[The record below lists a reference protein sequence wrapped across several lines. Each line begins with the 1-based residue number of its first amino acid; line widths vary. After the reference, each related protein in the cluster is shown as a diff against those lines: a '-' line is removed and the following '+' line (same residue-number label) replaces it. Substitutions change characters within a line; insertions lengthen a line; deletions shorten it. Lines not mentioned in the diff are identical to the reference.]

1 MTGTRW
7 ETGMSNWTLSVR
19 WRNQDLHSGRKT
31 PPPPSCKQNK
41 QLWLTL
47 EGTAVHWWKGLHTAI
62 SEHTSFCGYDVTFF
76 STYFSFAYEMCRRK
90 ISYLKRKG
98 GRKKNMGRGGE
109 KEGRGGGRTQMRR
122 WSDQA
127 SCLQKFTI
135 QSFKTAISFVK
146 IMLINVRHWSC
157 WIQRAEYKEERK
169 DRELAI
175 NGCYGH
181 TCWYGPG

>member
-19 WRNQDLHSGRKT
+19 RRNQGLHSGRKT
-31 PPPPSCKQNK
+31 PPPPPPSCKQNK

-47 EGTAVHWWKGLHTAI
+47 EGTAVHWWKGLHAAHLWTHFLLWLWCHI
-62 SEHTSFCGYDVTFF
+62 LFYVFFFCLWNV
-76 STYFSFAYEMCRRK
+76 S
-90 ISYLKRKG
+90 
-98 GRKKNMGRGGE
+98 KKNILFKEKGRTKEKYGAGGE

-169 DRELAI
+169 GRELAI
-175 NGCYGH
+175 NGC
-181 TCWYGPG
+181 